1 MKRKW
6 NGRRFILGMTMT
18 AMLIGGIIAGTAIHT
33 YALDGEWKQNEKGW
47 WYEYSDG
54 TYLQNQWLQN
64 DQNGNWY
71 WLGSDGYAAIG
82 WTQINGK
89 WYYFDENAVMR
100 TGLQTITNTEGV
112 TNTYYFTS
120 SGEMLTGWQQ
130 VSSGDWRY
138 FNTSGAMSAD
148 NSYAAD
154 SLKGID
160 VSKYQKDI
168 DWTAVKNDGIQFAFI
183 RVGHDEHVLDPYF
196 VKNIEAANAADM
208 PVGVY
213 FYSTSTTLEQ
223 SISDA
228 QWVIDQLQGHLI
240 SYPVVIDLEDKSQSG
255 SMTKGQITELGK
267 VFCDEIRKAG
277 YTPMIYCNENWAKN
291 YINLDGAG
299 DIERWIARYNGIYDT
314 SVKRDIW
321 QGGSTAR
328 IQGIDGNVDVNFSFV
343 DYTQVITPRTH
354 ADSSY
359 VKTTGVWRQDGTGY
373 WYSYIYKDSN
383 GNDYPQNQWL
393 QIDGNWYWFNDS
405 GYLSNP
411 SGWQMLDNEWYYY
424 DADGTAA
431 SGWREINGS
440 WYYMLDNG
448 KMATG
453 WVNVDNKWYYMGDAG
468 DGVMK
473 TGWQEQNGS
482 WYYLNDSG
490 AAANGWAKI
499 KGSWYYFDPDSNTM
513 VSGWRVVDGSWYYF
527 GNAGDGSMKTGWQ
540 EINGRWY
547 YFGNSNDGTMATGWL
562 RNGGR
567 WYYMGASDDGAMK
580 TGWDV
585 VDGVWYYFGSAGDG
599 SMKTGWQKINN
610 HWYYLGNNNDGAMKT
625 GWLKINGSWYYLGED
640 GDGAMATGWQLIDG
654 SWYYLGSAGDG
665 AMKTGWQKINGN
677 WYYMYGSGVMASNAW
692 VGGYYV
698 DESGVWR

>member
-18 AMLIGGIIAGTAIHT
+18 AVLIGGIIAGTAIHT

-213 FYSTSTTLEQ
+213 FYSTSTTLEE

-267 VFCDEIRKAG
+267 AFCDEIRKAG

-373 WYSYIYKDSN
+373 WYNYIDGS
-383 GNDYPQNQWL
+383 GYPKNQWL

-440 WYYMLDNG
+440 WYY
-448 KMATG
+448 
-453 WVNVDNKWYYMGDAG
+453 
-468 DGVMK
+468 
-473 TGWQEQNGS
+473 
-482 WYYLNDSG
+482 LNDSG
-490 AAANGWAKI
+490 AAATGWAKI
-499 KGSWYYFDPDSNTM
+499 KGSWYYFDPDSNAM
-513 VSGWRVVDGSWYYF
+513 VSGWRVVEGSWYYF

-540 EINGRWY
+540 EVNGRWY

-567 WYYMGASDDGAMK
+567 WYYMGASDDGSMK

-585 VDGVWYYFGSAGDG
+585 VDGVWHYFGSAGDG

-610 HWYYLGNNNDGAMKT
+610 HWYYLGGNN
-625 GWLKINGSWYYLGED
+625 
-640 GDGAMATGWQLIDG
+640 
-654 SWYYLGSAGDG
+654 DG

>member
-64 DQNGNWY
+64 DQNGHWY

-373 WYSYIYKDSN
+373 WYSYINKDSN
-383 GNDYPQNQWL
+383 GNNYPKNQWL
-393 QIDGNWYWFNDS
+393 QIDGNWYWFNGS

-431 SGWREINGS
+431 SGWRAINGS

-453 WVNVDNKWYYMGDAG
+453 WVIVDNKWYYMGDAG

-473 TGWQEQNGS
+473 TGWLERNGS

-499 KGSWYYFDPDSNTM
+499 KGSWYYFDPDPNSNAM
-513 VSGWRVVDGSWYYF
+513 VTGWR
-527 GNAGDGSMKTGWQ
+527 
-540 EINGRWY
+540 
-547 YFGNSNDGTMATGWL
+547 
-562 RNGGR
+562 
-567 WYYMGASDDGAMK
+567 
-580 TGWDV
+580 V

-610 HWYYLGNNNDGAMKT
+610 HWYYLGGNNDGAMKA
-625 GWLKINGSWYYLGED
+625 GWQKINGSWYYLGEA
-640 GDGAMATGWQLIDG
+640 GDGAMQSGWQLIDG

-698 DESGVWR
+698 DESGAWR